1 MKLSKSLFAT
11 LIIAGLTSTA
21 ATAQSTQVTVS
32 SDDRVVVSVQVNN
45 TFLTGNKHF
54 SSSNGTLLI
63 DGLVP
68 SEAGNGSGTPCS
80 NNCTQENEGGTGD
93 PQPHELITDWGEADV
108 ILGCYEAAVIL
119 FEHTAAGNQLV
130 LDEVVNTDYCAQ

>member
-1 MKLSKSLFAT
+1 MKLCKSLFAT
-11 LIIAGLTSTA
+11 LLITGIVNTTA
-21 ATAQSTQVTVS
+21 SAQSTQVTVS
-32 SDDRVVVSVQVNN
+32 SDSRVVVSVQVNN

-54 SSSNGTLLI
+54 DSSSETLLI

-93 PQPHELITDWGEADV
+93 SEPHELVIDWGEADV

-119 FEHTAAGNQLV
+119 FEHTEVGNQLV
-130 LDEVVNTDYCAQ
+130 LDETVATDYCAQ